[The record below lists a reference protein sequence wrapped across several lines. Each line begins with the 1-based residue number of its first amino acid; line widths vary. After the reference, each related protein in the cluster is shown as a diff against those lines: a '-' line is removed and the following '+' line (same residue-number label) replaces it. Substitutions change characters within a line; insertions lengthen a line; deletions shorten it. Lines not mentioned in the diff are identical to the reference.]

1 MSAYLLRLYISG
13 KTPPAERALANVR
26 RLCDDKFAGQYTVEV
41 IDVLE
46 QPQLA
51 EEAKILATP
60 TLVKVLPLPVRR
72 VIGDLADTEKVLL
85 GLDLHPAPAPMG
97 SSFPS

>member
-1 MSAYLLRLYISG
+1 MTAYLLRLYISG
-13 KTPPAERALANVR
+13 KTAQAERALANLH
-26 RLCDDKFAGQYTVEV
+26 RLCEDKFTGQYTVEV

-60 TLVKVLPLPVRR
+60 TLVKFLPPPIRR
-72 VIGDLADTEKVLL
+72 VIGDLADAEKVLF
-85 GLDLHPAPAPMG
+85 GLDLRPAPDPTG
-97 SSFPS
+97 TSFPS